1 MAPRIPLSV
10 PASVSATLVV
20 AAPERSLSVE
30 ETARLRDGLPDGVDL
45 RLTEID
51 ARDPA
56 LARTVSRLRCPHC
69 SPEVDPLVGVLLE
82 RTDAHLA
89 VTCAAA
95 SGWPPVHLRATAG
108 AVDQIME
115 LTGGV
120 LLDTGRA
127 ALLPP
132 DWRPRTSTSPQTF
145 PVVDW
150 AGVDVCLDDGGRYG
164 LETTGMSR
172 FGLPDLRVAGLQEHH
187 IHGWLHLMY
196 GLAGVL
202 VRGVFKGAG
211 VRRDGVHLVPVE
223 ISVSTTD
230 TAIAMAVPL
239 ERPPTGPPRPPMARP
254 AGPAASGTRRKIP
267 GGRANVRLRHD
278 VPACRLIVLPPAD
291 LSGSETRWRDR
302 TAMAMCQGD
311 DAR

>member
-1 MAPRIPLSV
+1 MTPRISLSI

-20 AAPERSLSVE
+20 AAPERPLSVA

-45 RLTEID
+45 RLAEID

-56 LARTVSRLRCPHC
+56 LARTISRLRCPHC
-69 SPEVDPLVGVLLE
+69 SPEVEPLVGVLLE
-82 RTDAHLA
+82 RTDGHLA

-95 SGWPPVHLRATAG
+95 SGWPPVHLRAVLEV
-108 AVDQIME
+108 VDQIME

-132 DWRPRTSTSPQTF
+132 EWRPRTATSPQAF

-150 AGVDVCLDDGGRYG
+150 VGVDVCLDDDGRYG

-172 FGLPDLRVAGLQEHH
+172 FGLPDLQVAGLQEHH
-187 IHGWLHLMY
+187 VHGWLHLMY

-202 VRGVFKGAG
+202 TRGILKGAG
-211 VRRDGVHLVPVE
+211 AWRDGVYPVPVE

-230 TAIAMAVPL
+230 TAIAMAS
-239 ERPPTGPPRPPMARP
+239 PTRSAGSAKSRSRREIPR
-254 AGPAASGTRRKIP
+254 
-267 GGRANVRLRHD
+267 GRATVRLRHD
-278 VPACRLIVLPPAD
+278 TSAGRLLVRPPAD
-291 LSGSETRWRDR
+291 LSGGEARWRDR
-302 TAMAMCQGD
+302 TAMAMCEGD
-311 DAR
+311 DAHRGGGP